1 MKYSSIPG
9 RYSPLHR
16 SSLVCVA
23 AVLACMMSASQPTHA
38 QQVVLDP
45 WNYAE
50 NILSAARALDQ
61 VNNQIRSLQN
71 EARLLT
77 DSTRNLT
84 SLPASAASQMKTHV
98 DEFNRL
104 MADARGIT
112 FRLEQMT
119 SEFERSYPR
128 EYNASSSMERMVQDA
143 RTRWTNSYEALK
155 HTLQTQSKIAEAIER
170 DGATLESLM
179 SASAGAVGALQA
191 QQSANELAG
200 LQVKQSLQ
208 LQTLLTAQSRADA
221 LRDAERKASEEAAR
235 ERFTRFIGDGRVYSG
250 R

>member
-1 MKYSSIPG
+1 MEHSS
-9 RYSPLHR
+9 RYDHYHPLRR
-16 SSLVCVA
+16 SSLVHA
-23 AVLACMMSASQPTHA
+23 AVALALFMSAAQLAQA

-77 DSTRNLT
+77 DSARNLT
-84 SLPASAASQMKTHV
+84 SLPASVASQMKAHV

-104 MADARGIT
+104 LTDARGIT

-119 SEFERSYPR
+119 SEFDRSYPR
-128 EYNASSSMERMVQDA
+128 EYSASSSAERMVQDA

-155 HTLQTQSKIAEAIER
+155 HTLQTQSKVAEAIER
-170 DGATLESLM
+170 DGATLETLM
-179 SASAGAVGALQA
+179 TASAGAVGALQA

-208 LQTLLTAQSRADA
+208 LQALLAAQSRADA
-221 LRDAERKASEEAAR
+221 LRDAERKGSEEAAR
-235 ERFTRFIGDGRVYSG
+235 ERFTRFIGDGRAYSG

>member
-1 MKYSSIPG
+1 
-9 RYSPLHR
+9 
-16 SSLVCVA
+16 
-23 AVLACMMSASQPTHA
+23 
-38 QQVVLDP
+38 VVLDP

-77 DSTRNLT
+77 DSARNLT
-84 SLPASAASQMKTHV
+84 NLPTSVASQMKAQV

-104 MADARGIT
+104 LSEARGIT

-128 EYNASSSMERMVQDA
+128 EYNASSSAERMVQDA

-155 HTLQTQSKIAEAIER
+155 HTLQTQSKIAEAIEH

-179 SASAGAVGALQA
+179 TASAGAVGALQA

-208 LQTLLTAQSRADA
+208 LQTLFAAQSRADA
-221 LRDAERKASEEAAR
+221 LRDAERKVSEEAAR
-235 ERFTRFIGDGRVYSG
+235 ERFTRFIGDGRAYSG